1 MWSVFYVG
9 KYVKNQIAWL
19 QLQAQP
25 PGKTMKLSLL
35 VLGIIISI

>member
-9 KYVKNQIAWL
+9 KCKYQIAWL

-25 PGKTMKLSLL
+25 PGRTMKLLL
-35 VLGIIISI
+35 SVLGIIISI